1 MSNFKVQVFG
11 KLLIKIQG
19 GGGGGGFRLTEN
31 YQFTLTN
38 VIKGT

>member
-11 KLLIKIQG
+11 KLLIKIQ
-19 GGGGGGFRLTEN
+19 GGGGFRLTEN

>member
-11 KLLIKIQG
+11 KLLIKIQ
-19 GGGGGGFRLTEN
+19 GGGGGFRLTEN

>member
-19 GGGGGGFRLTEN
+19 GGGGGGLDLPKTIN
-31 YQFTLTN
+31 LH
-38 VIKGT
+38 

>member
-19 GGGGGGFRLTEN
+19 GGGGGLDLPKTIN
-31 YQFTLTN
+31 LH
-38 VIKGT
+38 

>member
-11 KLLIKIQG
+11 KLLIKIQ